1 MRGHLASAARQHVVG
16 LYNLPTSDPLGC
28 RIQVTTLLHNC
39 SWMGVWN
46 DPNDEDKGVKWF
58 TRQEIP
64 RFIYHFFYATPQSLG
79 RQSFL
84 ADLYVDR
91 VTPPMLAL
99 AATALNLAL
108 KEWAKGTKQSPA
120 LDFKRELFIGA
131 YSYRTP
137 YLKFH

>member
-1 MRGHLASAARQHVVG
+1 
-16 LYNLPTSDPLGC
+16 
-28 RIQVTTLLHNC
+28 
-39 SWMGVWN
+39 MGIWN